1 MAKLRR
7 ISDRNQITLPPSVLR
22 DAGVGPGE
30 LFSIEARDGKI
41 ILEPKRLAD
50 AAFAPEDWSALDK
63 LVRRQ
68 VKSRE
73 FVEYSSP
80 LAARKHLRRPRA

>member
-7 ISDRNQITLPPSVLR
+7 ISERNQITLPPSVLR

-50 AAFAPEDWSALDK
+50 EDLAPEDWSALDK

-68 VKSRE
+68 IKARE
-73 FVEYSSP
+73 FVDYSGP
-80 LAARKHLRRPRA
+80 LAARTHLRRSRA

>member
-30 LFSIEARDGKI
+30 LFSIEARDGVI

-50 AAFAPEDWSALDK
+50 DALAPEDWSALDK

-68 VKSRE
+68 TKAKD
-73 FVEYSSP
+73 FTEYSSP
-80 LAARKHLRRPRA
+80 FEARKHLRRPRA

>member
-30 LFSIEARDGKI
+30 LFSIVARDGKI
-41 ILEPKRLAD
+41 ILEPKRLAEED
-50 AAFAPEDWSALDK
+50 LAAEDWASLDK

-68 VKSRE
+68 VKARE
-73 FVEYSSP
+73 YADYP
-80 LAARKHLRRPRA
+80 NPMAAREHLRRPRT

>member
-7 ISDRNQITLPPSVLR
+7 INDRNQITLPPSVLR
-22 DAGVGPGE
+22 DAAAGPGA

-50 AAFAPEDWSALDK
+50 DALAPEDWSALDK

-68 VKSRE
+68 VRARE
-73 FVEYSSP
+73 FAEYSGP
-80 LAARKHLRRPRA
+80 LAARRHLRRPRA

>member
-1 MAKLRR
+1 MPKLRR

-50 AAFAPEDWSALDK
+50 DALAPEDWSSLDK

-68 VKSRE
+68 VKARE
-73 FVEYSSP
+73 FAEYPGP
-80 LAARKHLRRPRA
+80 LAARKHFRRPRA

>member
-30 LFSIEARDGKI
+30 LFSIEARDGMI

-50 AAFAPEDWSALDK
+50 DTLAPEDWAALDK

-68 VKSRE
+68 TKAKE
-73 FVEYSSP
+73 FTEYSSP
-80 LAARKHLRRPRA
+80 FEARKHLRRPRA